1 METARSSIQL
11 RRLLRGKQRAIVR
24 AVERGSSIRAAAR
37 RFAVSPSAA
46 IKLMQ
51 RVRATGSAAPARF
64 GGHRRP
70 LLAPF
75 EADLKRLVE
84 ATPDLTL
91 VELQAALQQRCGL
104 RAGLSTLHKALR
116 RIGLRHKKKR

>member
-1 METARSSIQL
+1 MSMDL
-11 RRLLRGKQRAIVR
+11 RLRIVR

-46 IKLMQ
+46 IKLME

-70 LLAPF
+70 LLAPH
-75 EADLKRLVE
+75 EADLRRLVE
-84 ATPDLTL
+84 TTPDLTL
-91 VELQAALQQRCGL
+91 VELQAALQRRCGL
-104 RAGLSTLHKALR
+104 RAGLSTIHNALR
-116 RIGLRHKKKR
+116 RIGLRHKKSP

>member
-1 METARSSIQL
+1 MPAAMSLDL
-11 RRLLRGKQRAIVR
+11 RERIVR
-24 AVERGSSIRAAAR
+24 AVEGGSSIREAAR

-51 RVRATGSAAPARF
+51 RVRATGSAAPARV

-70 LLAPF
+70 LLAPY
-75 EADLKRLVE
+75 EADIRGLLE

-91 VELQAALQQRCGL
+91 AELQATLARRSGIV
-104 RAGLSTLHKALR
+104 AGLSTIHNALR
-116 RIGLRHKKKR
+116 RIGLRRKKSR

>member
-1 METARSSIQL
+1 MPAPMSQDL
-11 RRLLRGKQRAIVR
+11 RHRIVR

-51 RVRATGSAAPARF
+51 RVRTTGSPAPARF

-70 LLAPF
+70 LLAPY
-75 EADLKRLVE
+75 EADLRRLIE
-84 ATPDLTL
+84 ARPDITL
-91 VELQAALQQRCGL
+91 VELQAALQRRVGIV
-104 RAGLSTLHKALR
+104 AGLSTIHNALR
-116 RIGLRHKKKR
+116 RIGLRHKKSP